1 MSTRLSQRGGLRLNP
16 IVTLGVVGLL
26 VAVALMIF
34 TFRGDT
40 PEAAA
45 EAFMRALADK
55 DVDALVELSYLEE
68 PVAPLDEQWDFCVN
82 HAAKNFVFMW
92 EWIGSL
98 RWLGED
104 RAAVKVL
111 LMEFRVAFPNPVLG
125 TQPVSDGVEIPL
137 VLHDGTW
144 KVDLGSLTR
153 RLFPALPR

>member
-1 MSTRLSQRGGLRLNP
+1 MNSDARQRGGLRLNP
-16 IVTLGVVGLL
+16 IVAFGVLGLL
-26 VAVALMIF
+26 VAVALMIL

-45 EAFMRALADK
+45 EAFMQALAAK

-68 PVAPLDEQWDFCVN
+68 PIAPLDEQWDFCVN
-82 HAAKNFVFMW
+82 DAGKNHVFMW

-104 RAAVKVL
+104 RAAVKVIM
-111 LMEFRVAFPNPVLG
+111 MEFRVAFPNPVLG
-125 TQPVSDGVEIPL
+125 TQPEPDGVEIPL
-137 VLHDGTW
+137 VLHEGKW